1 MLRVYDFRDIPLL
14 FMSEGE
20 EDMGAPRKTRAELLD
35 KIIQFIWDYQDKHSG
50 TTPKMGVIGN
60 HLGNAGTSINYY
72 IALLVEEGR
81 LNKISS
87 HPFRAT
93 ITDVP
98 ANKSAISRFKKLR
111 ERMDAADARERERIR
126 ENQEHERENEQRA
139 SDREAALALISD
151 VSEAPTVSSAP
162 MPARRTVSPDPII
175 AAVDSYSRNRS
186 DYYAAQKAVKA
197 EMPKLLKIADERD
210 IVFELVS
217 RGYTVAKN
225 R

>member
-1 MLRVYDFRDIPLL
+1 
-14 FMSEGE
+14 
-20 EDMGAPRKTRAELLD
+20 
-35 KIIQFIWDYQDKHSG
+35 
-50 TTPKMGVIGN
+50 
-60 HLGNAGTSINYY
+60 
-72 IALLVEEGR
+72 
-81 LNKISS
+81 
-87 HPFRAT
+87 
-93 ITDVP
+93 
-98 ANKSAISRFKKLR
+98 
-111 ERMDAADARERERIR
+111 MDAADARERERIR